1 MNQLDILCFTS
12 IARTQ
17 SFSATARELRIT
29 QQAVS
34 RHIQSLEDEL
44 GFPLFLRSYQSVHLT
59 RAGMQMLSY
68 FEQQEQLLVEIRERF
83 HTGRSAPLLR
93 IAWSQWLGAPDWFG
107 EAIVAFQAAY
117 PEIRVAVYDLDAPEM
132 SRALQNGGIDILL
145 TTRYAAGYLPVFWDI
160 TPTGQMPIMLIGS
173 RRTPYN
179 FDDCSLYPF
188 FAAYAGE
195 FNEEGVLAR
204 VRQEC
209 ERSGIYPRHIEVCP
223 NMGSVCL
230 NTLVRGGLMLGIT
243 IPPMASQSEFI
254 LRPTGQQATVVL
266 CRPFR
271 KKRREA
277 ELFEEFLLHSLE
289 VKS

>member
-17 SFSATARELRIT
+17 SFSATARELRVT

-59 RAGMQMLSY
+59 RAGERMLEY
-68 FEQQEQLLVEIRERF
+68 FQQQEQLLNEIHERF
-83 HTGRSAPLLR
+83 RAHQSSSILR
-93 IAWSQWLGAPDWFG
+93 VAWSQWLGAPEWFRR
-107 EAIVAFQAAY
+107 AMADFQAAY
-117 PEIRVAVYDLDAPEM
+117 PHIRMAVYDLDAPEM
-132 SRALQNGGIDILL
+132 SRALENKEIDLLL
-145 TTRYAAGYLPVFWDI
+145 TTRYAAGYLPVFWDV
-160 TPTGQMPIMLIGS
+160 TDMGTVDIMLIGNK
-173 RRTPYN
+173 RVDYN
-179 FDDCSLYPF
+179 FDDCSLVPF

-204 VRQEC
+204 VRTEC
-209 ERSGIYPRHIEVCP
+209 ERSGIYPKHIEICP

-230 NTLVRGGLMLGIT
+230 NTLVRGGLMLGVA
-243 IPPMASQSEFI
+243 IPPMTAQNEFF
-254 LRPTGQQATVVL
+254 LRPTGQKATVVL

-271 KKRREA
+271 KKSPDA
-277 ELFEEFLLHSLE
+277 VLFEEFLLRQRE
-289 VKS
+289 VTA

>member
-44 GFPLFLRSYQSVHLT
+44 GFPLFLRNYQSVHLT
-59 RAGMQMLSY
+59 RAGKQMLAY
-68 FEQQEQLLVEIRERF
+68 FEQQEQLLKEIHERF
-83 HTGRSAPLLR
+83 RTGQSTPLLR
-93 IAWSQWLGAPDWFG
+93 IAWSQWLGAPEWFRR
-107 EAIVAFQAAY
+107 AIVDFQAAY
-117 PEIRVAVYDLDAPEM
+117 PEIRAAVYDLDAPEM
-132 SRALQNGGIDILL
+132 SRALQDGGIDILL
-145 TTRYAAGYLPVFWDI
+145 TTRYAAGYLPVFWDV
-160 TPTGQMPIMLIGS
+160 TPVGQVPIMLIGS
-173 RRTPYN
+173 KRTDYN
-179 FDDCSLYPF
+179 FDDCSLFPF
-188 FAAYAGE
+188 FAAFAGE

-204 VRQEC
+204 VRREC
-209 ERSGIYPRHIEVCP
+209 ERSNIYPKHIEVCP

-230 NTLVRGGLMLGIT
+230 NTLVRGGLMLGVT

-271 KKRREA
+271 KKSREA
-277 ELFEEFLLHSLE
+277 ELFEEFLQNRLE
-289 VKS
+289 GTP